1 VPSRTRG
8 HQTLASLSDSNRSR
22 ITARITATI
31 ACTLITRWHSAASQK
46 SPRVTTRLPPI
57 RSASSV
63 KPMGYGA
70 EHL

>member
-1 VPSRTRG
+1 MPSRTRG
-8 HQTLASLSDSNRSR
+8 HQTLASLSDSNRS
-22 ITARITATI
+22 RITATI